1 MSRRTE
7 RRLRYQ
13 AALVAGLFAEAP
25 TVTSSMVVREEV
37 KNPPPIFSPGI
48 EVTGENLLGQPD
60 NAPLVSEPQPPVY
73 DNPSA

>member
-13 AALVAGLFAEAP
+13 AALVAGLFAEVP
-25 TVTSSMVVREEV
+25 TVTSSTEVREEV

-48 EVTGENLLGQPD
+48 EVTGENALGQPD
-60 NAPLVSEPQPPVY
+60 NVQLVPEPQIP
-73 DNPSA
+73 DSTSA